1 MFSRSSFP
9 DLAMKR
15 GKRLLTPKGALLGL
29 LLLALLTLLG
39 CDPAQNEASLEQE
52 GKPANRGIAVAAASD
67 LRFAMDEL
75 VREFHQAQPE
85 MEVKVSYGSSGN
97 FFAQIQNRAPFDIYF
112 SADVSYPRQLEEA
125 GLIQEGSLFVY
136 AVGHI
141 VVWTLRSS
149 ALDVE
154 NRGMQALHDPGVR
167 HIAIANPKHAPYGQ
181 AAEAAL
187 RSLGLYEKVRDK
199 LVFGDNIAQ
208 TLQFIQSGAADVG
221 IVALSLALAP
231 EVRGS
236 GKYWQVPLD
245 AYPRLEQGGG
255 IPAHARNAAGAQV
268 FRDFVLSPQGKD
280 ILRGYG
286 FFLPGE

>member
-1 MFSRSSFP
+1 LP
-9 DLAMKR
+9 
-15 GKRLLTPKGALLGL
+15 
-29 LLLALLTLLG
+29 LLALLTLLG
-39 CDPAQNEASLEQE
+39 CGPAQNEAPAERK
-52 GKPANRGIAVAAASD
+52 GKPTSRSIAVAAASD

-75 VREFHQAQPE
+75 VQEFHRAHPGR
-85 MEVKVSYGSSGN
+85 EVKVSYGSSGS
-97 FFAQIQNRAPFDIYF
+97 FFAQLQNRAPFDIYF
-112 SADVSYPRQLEEA
+112 SADVSYPRHLEEA

-136 AVGHI
+136 AVGYI

-154 NRGMQALHDPGVR
+154 NRGMQALQDPGIR

-187 RSLGLYEKVRDK
+187 RSLGLHEKVQNK
-199 LVFGDNIAQ
+199 LVFGDNVAQ

-231 EVRGS
+231 AVRGS

-245 AYPRLEQGGG
+245 AYPRLEQGGA
-255 IPAHARNAAGAQV
+255 ILANASNPGGAQV

-280 ILRGYG
+280 ILRSYG

>member
-1 MFSRSSFP
+1 
-9 DLAMKR
+9 MKR
-15 GKRLLTPKGALLGL
+15 GERLTPKGALLGL
-29 LLLALLTLLG
+29 LLLALLASLG
-39 CDPAQNEASLEQE
+39 CGRTQDEASVERE
-52 GKPANRGIAVAAASD
+52 GKPANRSIAVAAASD

-75 VREFHQAQPE
+75 VREFHQARPE

-97 FFAQIQNRAPFDIYF
+97 FFAQLQNRAPFDIYF

-154 NRGMQALHDPGVR
+154 NRGLQALQDPGVR

-199 LVFGDNIAQ
+199 LVFGDNVAQ
-208 TLQFIQSGAADVG
+208 TLQFIQSGAADAG

-255 IPAHARNAAGAQV
+255 ILTHARNAAGAQV